1 MKRVI
6 ARNVD
11 KCLLLSLSEARYA
24 LSQRYDVCLPILDIK
39 NWWITISLG
48 WIIRICFKIETGVL
62 SHSEWLWGSHSLLF
76 KGYQGFICSSKI
88 NLNRY
93 PMTYLCSDLGLYR
106 NYLWSLLCLS
116 GIVRIQATL
125 RHFDTNVLWYMVLG
139 EFCHKLIPSDLG
151 WLSAAT
157 AQKI

>member
-11 KCLLLSLSEARYA
+11 KCLHWSLSEARYA
-24 LSQRYDVCLPILDIK
+24 LSQRCDVCLPILDMK

-48 WIIRICFKIETGVL
+48 WIIRICFKIETQIV
-62 SHSEWLWGSHSLLF
+62 SHSEWLWGSPSLLF
-76 KGYQGFICSSKI
+76 KGYQGFFFCSKVK
-88 NLNRY
+88 LNRY

-106 NYLWSLLCLS
+106 NDLWSLLCLS

-125 RHFDTNVLWYMVLG
+125 HHFDTDVLWYKVLE
-139 EFCHKLIPSDLG
+139 EFCHKLIPADLE
-151 WLSAAT
+151 WPSAAT
-157 AQKI
+157 AQKM